1 MDFRR
6 SGQLDERRRRV
17 LRDELAQPADTE
29 NAETASS
36 GSGSAKGPVRAYS
49 PAVLAE
55 RQPRVADLLPV
66 RPFLAVAFVLLLVT
80 SVAAIECI
88 HIYART
94 LPVVNREYLAG
105 HEYLAALDL
114 SARGNL
120 GSWFAAILFAGG
132 AGLAVTTLGI
142 RAHRVDDYRGRYRIW
157 FWIAAA
163 LVWASIDAATGLH
176 DALGLLIASATHG
189 QVPPENLAA
198 ACTISWV
205 VPYGLLF
212 GALAIR
218 LALEVWSSLPS
229 FAALCVAGLLYVLA
243 VLATL
248 EMLPQA
254 GPLVDSVVS
263 SSLVLLA
270 HVATISAIA
279 LYARHVYLDACGR
292 LKVHIDPD
300 KKKPAKKPRAK
311 LKVVKADQDDADER
325 PAAKSTAAAEKSSGE
340 KSTAKPVI
348 TFGGGTSGS
357 SSKATATIAK
367 STAKTAVD
375 DDDEVDEDSD
385 EDSSLSRSER
395 RRLKKLA
402 RREGTR
408 RAA

>member
-17 LRDELAQPADTE
+17 LRDELAQPADNET
-29 NAETASS
+29 AESASS

-49 PAVLAE
+49 PAVLTE

-66 RPFLAVAFVLLLVT
+66 RPFLAVSFVLLLLT
-80 SVAAIECI
+80 AVAAIECL
-88 HIYART
+88 HIYVRT
-94 LPVVNREYLAG
+94 SPIDGHGYLS
-105 HEYLAALDL
+105 ALDL

-120 GSWFAAILFAGG
+120 GSWFAAMLFAGG
-132 AGLAVTTLGI
+132 VGLAVTTLGI

-157 FWIAAA
+157 LWIAAA

-176 DALGLLIASATHG
+176 EALGLLIATATHG
-189 QVPPENLAA
+189 SLPRENLAA

-205 VPYGLLF
+205 VPYSLVF

-218 LALEVWSSLPS
+218 LAIEVWSSLAS
-229 FAALCVAGLLYVLA
+229 FAALATAGLLYVLA
-243 VLATL
+243 MLATL

-254 GPLVDSVVS
+254 GPLVDSVVG

-270 HVATISAIA
+270 HVATVSAIA
-279 LYARHVYLDACGR
+279 LYARHVYLDADGR

-311 LKVVKADQDDADER
+311 LKVVKAEQDESDER
-325 PAAKSTAAAEKSSGE
+325 PAKSSAAQKSSSEKSSSD
-340 KSTAKPVI
+340 KSTGKPTL
-348 TFGGGTSGS
+348 TFGGASGNS
-357 SSKATATIAK
+357 TKASATISK
-367 STAKTAVD
+367 SAAASAAN
-375 DDDEVDEDSD
+375 DEEDEDSD
-385 EDSSLSRSER
+385 DGDSNLSRSDR
-395 RRLKKLA
+395 RRMKKLA
-402 RREGTR
+402 RREEVR

>member
-17 LRDELAQPADTE
+17 LRDELAQPAD
-29 NAETASS
+29 NETAESVSS

-49 PAVLAE
+49 PAVLTE

-66 RPFLAVAFVLLLVT
+66 RPFLAVSFVLLLLT
-80 SVAAIECI
+80 AVAGIECL
-88 HIYART
+88 HIYVRT
-94 LPVVNREYLAG
+94 SPIDGHGYLS
-105 HEYLAALDL
+105 ALDL

-120 GSWFAAILFAGG
+120 GSWFAAMLFAGG
-132 AGLAVTTLGI
+132 VGLAVTTLGI

-157 FWIAAA
+157 LWIAAA

-176 DALGLLIASATHG
+176 EALGLLIATATHG
-189 QVPPENLAA
+189 SLPRENLAA

-205 VPYGLLF
+205 VPYSLVF

-218 LALEVWSSLPS
+218 LAIEVWSSLAS
-229 FAALCVAGLLYVLA
+229 FAALAMAGLLYVLA
-243 VLATL
+243 MLATL

-254 GPLVDSVVS
+254 GPLVDSVVG

-270 HVATISAIA
+270 HVATVSAIA
-279 LYARHVYLDACGR
+279 LYARHVYLDADGR

-300 KKKPAKKPRAK
+300 KKKPAKKSRAK
-311 LKVVKADQDDADER
+311 LKVVKAERDESDER
-325 PAAKSTAAAEKSSGE
+325 PAAKSSAAAQKSSSDKSSSD
-340 KSTAKPVI
+340 KSTGKPTL
-348 TFGGGTSGS
+348 TFGGASGNS
-357 SSKATATIAK
+357 TKASATISK
-367 STAKTAVD
+367 SAAASA

-385 EDSSLSRSER
+385 DGDSNLSRSDR

-402 RREGTR
+402 RREGVR